1 MFAISLSQ
9 YTGAYERRPAIIPKL
24 NSMHVLVDR
33 CITSWQILHMRTT
46 ITIAEEL
53 LKEAQEL
60 SGKTG
65 YSEAIVTSL
74 EDYVALRKRLGLLED
89 LFEHKTPH
97 SYPRVKS
104 MRRKHR
110 WSS

>member
-1 MFAISLSQ
+1 
-9 YTGAYERRPAIIPKL
+9 
-24 NSMHVLVDR
+24 
-33 CITSWQILHMRTT
+33 MRTT

-74 EDYVALRKRLGLLED
+74 QDYVALRKRLALLED
-89 LFEHKTPH
+89 LFEHKAPH
-97 SYPRVKS
+97 SYPRIKS
-104 MRRKHR
+104 MRGKRR